1 MYRPSA
7 LAVFLS
13 LAPLTAP
20 AQAQPAARGYSTSA
34 IDRYLRSEMSRQNI
48 PGISLAVVKLERA
61 PILKLTPAEQR
72 GLNLRV
78 YRAEEKDMVEF
89 YTANYSA
96 DSSIDDIELFSEY

>member
-1 MYRPSA
+1 M
-7 LAVFLS
+7 
-13 LAPLTAP
+13 
-20 AQAQPAARGYSTSA
+20 
-34 IDRYLRSEMSRQNI
+34 
-48 PGISLAVVKLERA
+48 VKLERA